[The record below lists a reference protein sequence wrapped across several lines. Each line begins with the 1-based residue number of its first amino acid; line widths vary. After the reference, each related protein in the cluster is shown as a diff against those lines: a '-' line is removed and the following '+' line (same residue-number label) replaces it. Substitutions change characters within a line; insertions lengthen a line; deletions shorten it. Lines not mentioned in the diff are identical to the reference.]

1 MSVCTAVR
9 GDYSR
14 TLSHQTESTEE
25 SPMSVGITRRGPA
38 LQRTQQD
45 RGVVHQQS
53 TPNRYQQPFPA
64 QPSDMTLTCF
74 GGVKKFGNSIQILLI
89 VYRPDVDPF
98 PNFG

>member
-53 TPNRYQQPFPA
+53 TPNRYQHPFPA

-74 GGVKKFGNSIQILLI
+74 GAAKQCGNSIQLFLI
-89 VYRPDVDPF
+89 ATRSDDNTTPH
-98 PNFG
+98 